1 MRYSSLSTCYTLE
14 WTPTMT
20 VSIKTVKTSET
31 TEYNRGQAN
40 INGYFEQVISENS
53 RFAGVIVKIKDSVA
67 KKPHQ

>member
-1 MRYSSLSTCYTLE
+1 
-14 WTPTMT
+14 MT